1 MGRKR
6 RGSQAFHFE
15 QSEETLK
22 QNETIVKLYQNKT
35 FEPPEPKE
43 YETILEEG
51 NGPVSNSNCRA
62 KRGQAKP
69 SKDGSLVLGLNK
81 SPRKILEYKYW
92 KQDDKERNRKRK
104 LMIQRQWKGRRKE
117 KLKALDCDGEQ
128 KLIDLIA
135 DRLSSDE
142 EDELSPAKKPRLIA
156 MDKPLAKDCVW
167 NAVEP
172 SNTKSKFSKASTSSS
187 DIDLGSQCVWSHAGL
202 DEEDKNECIYKTIES
217 ISSINDRRNSATIE
231 TSLLTNV
238 TAELS
243 SRRETYSNELQELQ
257 GLIPESE
264 LAELLNTDDLL
275 FCNEF
280 KPKPKV
286 KKGVLSSI
294 ENVLL
299 NKESNIK
306 ESRKSV
312 RRSARIMSIPYIT
325 GSIYTG
331 DKSTEDV
338 VVEIDSENQPLSENE
353 NSVFRVSDICYNDP
367 KPQTKPVIGES
378 SHDHLGTGSQK
389 TLRRKRRSYSLE
401 DGIGRYSLDGSRK
414 NSLLTVTGD
423 MEINISLP
431 QSVRRSFSG
440 LSSLSFSTSSRL
452 TIDPSCDMT
461 ERAEMSLRK
470 VVAEPVKIGLPV
482 PKFKDSDTEDEEV
495 IISGNMR
502 RQFKNKAKTRARKK

>member
-135 DRLSSDE
+135 DRVSSDD

-202 DEEDKNECIYKTIES
+202 DEEDKNECTNKTIES

-231 TSLLTNV
+231 TSQLTNV

-275 FCNEF
+275 FCNEV

-461 ERAEMSLRK
+461 EREEMSLRK

-502 RQFKNKAKTRARKK
+502 RQFKNKSKTRVRKK